1 METLEPA
8 EAGAILCGHQ
18 SGILPHST
26 SSGAARGG
34 RPCLPDK
41 RWSCQVEI
49 YIRNLAQTSTTR
61 RRLGDSGKDCLEYTL
76 GLSPK
81 GRIGADRLCLIS
93 LLPSHSFSQIFYCT
107 RYLPDTHIYNSFPA
121 TKPTKCPDI
130 ESRFLPNTFS
140 PIPMAYPSPVST
152 ISFSFFFSNIFSSS
166 DSSEPSPC
174 WLSWASLLFWRAV
187 AVTRTRSLSLL
198 FKNFFNVHLKV
209 LQVMVMTYLLH
220 MSPGYLTNDV
230 CLLLS

>member
-34 RPCLPDK
+34 CPCLPDK

-121 TKPTKCPDI
+121 TKPTKCPQTL
-130 ESRFLPNTFS
+130 SLGFFQTHSLRFPWLTLLLFPPFL
-140 PIPMAYPSPVST
+140 
-152 ISFSFFFSNIFSSS
+152 FLFFF
-166 DSSEPSPC
+166 
-174 WLSWASLLFWRAV
+174 
-187 AVTRTRSLSLL
+187 
-198 FKNFFNVHLKV
+198 
-209 LQVMVMTYLLH
+209 QTYFHPLI
-220 MSPGYLTNDV
+220 
-230 CLLLS
+230 LLSPLHAG